1 MLVDK
6 VIKPS
11 ETRPELIHALKM
23 LKNKHQEKPFR
34 KHGNI
39 PL

>member
-1 MLVDK
+1 

-11 ETRPELIHALKM
+11 ETRPRVIAAFDM
-23 LKNKHQEKPFR
+23 LEGKRQRNLPR